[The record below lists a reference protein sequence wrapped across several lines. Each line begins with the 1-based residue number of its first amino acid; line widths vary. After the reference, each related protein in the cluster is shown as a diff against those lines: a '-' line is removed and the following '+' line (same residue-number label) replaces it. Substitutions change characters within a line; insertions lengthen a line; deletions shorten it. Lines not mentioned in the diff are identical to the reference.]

1 MWDAYY
7 KITIMMTD
15 IWTIL
20 LLWLLLIDFM
30 NEADFSKTSFHS
42 GKCHIF
48 HTREMLNV
56 KCCFTLF
63 GHTPYSHSWLWVP
76 HIKIADLWC
85 KCRDEAYP
93 KCLLGELSARNCS
106 KVAQR
111 EQRKVKIC
119 QNWGRGRFL
128 PMHMTNYIV
137 CLMLV
142 CLVFKI
148 LYKFCLPVLNTKNK
162 QNIHKILHKSNISL
176 HAS

>member
-76 HIKIADLWC
+76 HIKIADLWS

-93 KCLLGELSARNCS
+93 KCLLGE
-106 KVAQR
+106 VPEIAQKWPK
-111 EQRKVKIC
+111 ENNEKGKFAKI
-119 QNWGRGRFL
+119 GEGEIFA
-128 PMHMTNYIV
+128 HAYD
-137 CLMLV
+137 
-142 CLVFKI
+142 K
-148 LYKFCLPVLNTKNK
+148 LYCMFNVGLFG
-162 QNIHKILHKSNISL
+162 I
-176 HAS
+176 